1 MTISYDMMKVIVRN
15 GSNLI
20 IEDSVSYDL
29 LRELVAIA
37 KGTGA
42 TITIP
47 DNLSYDLITELTGI
61 GGNQVSVVTK
71 KHSA

>member
-1 MTISYDMMKVIVRN
+1 MSISVDMMKTIVRN

-20 IEDSVSYDL
+20 IEGSVSYDL

-37 KGTGA
+37 KETGA

-47 DNLSYDLITELTGI
+47 DGLSIDLIKELTSV
-61 GGNQVSVVTK
+61 GGNQVTVVSK
-71 KHSA
+71 QQ